1 MRGERWRQVDKIF
14 RDLIEQTPE
23 QRALFLDRLC
33 ADDPSLKKELEELI
47 QAYERSGSFLD
58 SPAPV
63 SVSGSLVGRTL
74 GSFEVKALI
83 GSGGMGEVY
92 RAWDSKLKRD
102 VAIKVLPP
110 HLIRDAERIARFQR
124 EAEVLASLNH
134 PHIGVIYDLM
144 QVSDS
149 RFLVLELV
157 EGDTLADQITG
168 GRIPIDAALPIAKQ
182 IAEALEAAHERGI
195 IHRDLKPANIKITSD
210 GVVKVL
216 DFGLAKVCASKST
229 TLPEAPTKVTAS
241 AQGMFFGTAAYMSPE
256 QVKGLEAD
264 RTSDVWAFGCVL
276 YEMLTGHAV
285 FKGKTVGEIFEA
297 VFKLEPDWHELP
309 QETPESIRRLL
320 RRCLQKD
327 RKLRFHD
334 MSDVRIEIEDAP
346 SRASSDFVTSLTGR
360 RSERLAWV
368 TLLTVVTLIAVE
380 YMVRTTRPLP
390 DSPEMRVEITTPP
403 ASDPS
408 SVAISP
414 DGGNIVFEARIDGHS
429 QLWLRALNSN
439 SSRPLPGTDGADLPF
454 WSPNGRSI
462 GFFAAGKLKR
472 IDIDV
477 GSVQTLAS
485 DQAGRGGAWNSKG
498 MILFAVGGSGLFRVS
513 DTGDGEPVPVTH
525 LMNGQSSHR
534 FPQFLP
540 DGDHFIY
547 YATGDPG
554 LRGVYLG
561 KLNGSEG
568 RRLLDADAA
577 AVVTSSGQL
586 FFPLRGKLYGQDL
599 DPQRL
604 VPVGNPFLVDEN
616 GPKVLGTASNLGGLS
631 SSAQGR
637 IAYRTGSADVTQF
650 SWFDRSGREIE
661 KVGDPDSNS
670 AVGPSF
676 SPDGGYVA
684 LRRTIDGNVD
694 VWLLELRR
702 RLLSRFTF
710 DPREDSFSA
719 WSPDSKRLVFNSNR
733 TGAGDYFLYEK
744 RSDGAPGS
752 EELLLAVNA
761 IPTSWSRDGRFLLYE
776 HFDSKTQSD
785 IWALPLDQNGKPN
798 GKEFPVVR
806 TDADEAGG
814 KFSPDGKWV
823 AYTSNESGRAEVYV
837 QSFPVPIQKSRISSD
852 GGYYPVWRPD
862 GNELFYVSA
871 GHLMAVSIRPSAH
884 GLLEPG
890 APSALFPTRLGPG
903 FEYGVSADGKRF
915 LMNTIIQDASM
926 SPIALILNWKRS
938 P

>member
-1 MRGERWRQVDKIF
+1 MEEDRWRQVDRIF
-14 RDLIEQTPE
+14 YDLIEQKPE
-23 QRALFLDRLC
+23 QRASLLDRLC
-33 ADDPSLKKELEELI
+33 ADDPSLKKEVEELI

-63 SVSGSLVGRTL
+63 SNSGSLVGRTL
-74 GSFEVKALI
+74 GSFEVQALI

-92 RAWDSKLKRD
+92 RARDSKLKRD

-110 HLIRDAERIARFQR
+110 HLARDAERIARFQR

-144 QVSDS
+144 QVADS

-157 EGDTLADQITG
+157 EGDTLVDQITDG
-168 GRIPIDAALPIAKQ
+168 PIPIDAALPIAKQ

-195 IHRDLKPANIKITSD
+195 IHRDLKPSNIKITPD

-229 TLPEAPTKVTAS
+229 TLPETPVKVTAS

-285 FKGKTVGEIFEA
+285 FKGKTAGEVFEA
-297 VFKLEPDWHELP
+297 VVKLEPDCHELP

-320 RRCLQKD
+320 RRCFQKD

-334 MSDVRIEIEDAP
+334 MSDVRIEIEDAQ
-346 SRASSDFVTSLTGR
+346 SRASSDVVTPVTGH
-360 RSERLAWV
+360 RSERLTWA
-368 TLLTVVTLIAVE
+368 TLLTVVALIAVV
-380 YMVRTTRPLP
+380 YIVRANRPAP

-403 ASDPS
+403 GDPNS
-408 SVAISP
+408 FAISP
-414 DGGNIVFEARIDGHS
+414 DGGNIVFQADF
-429 QLWLRALNSN
+429 QLWLRPLNSN
-439 SSRPLPGTDGADLPF
+439 SSRPLPGTNMAGLPF

-477 GSVQTLAS
+477 GSVRTLAS
-485 DQAGRGGAWNSKG
+485 AEFGLGGAWNSKG
-498 MILFAVGGSGLFRVS
+498 TILFAPLGGSGLFRVS

-534 FPQFLP
+534 FPQFLA

-561 KLNGSEG
+561 KLDGSEG

-577 AVVTSSGQL
+577 AVFTSGQL
-586 FFPLRGKLYGQDL
+586 LFPLRGKLYGQNL
-599 DPQRL
+599 DARRL
-604 VPVGNPFLVDEN
+604 APVGTPFLVDEN
-616 GPKVLGTASNLGGLS
+616 GPKVSGPASLLGGLS
-631 SSAQGR
+631 SSAQGL
-637 IAYRTGSADVTQF
+637 IAYRTGSPDVTQF

-661 KVGDPDSNS
+661 KVGNPDSNNV
-670 AVGPSF
+670 VGPSF

-684 LRRTIDGNVD
+684 LRRTIDGND
-694 VWLLELRR
+694 DIWLLELRR
-702 RLLSRFTF
+702 GLPSRFTF
-710 DPREDSFSA
+710 DPREDSFST

-733 TGAGDYFLYEK
+733 TGAGEYFLYEK
-744 RSDGAPGS
+744 RFDGAPGS
-752 EELLLAVNA
+752 EELLLAVSA
-761 IPTSWSRDGRFLLYE
+761 IPTSWSRDGRFLLYQ
-776 HFDSKTQSD
+776 HFDSKTNYD

-806 TDADEAGG
+806 TDANEQGG
-814 KFSPDGKWV
+814 HFSPDGKWF
-823 AYTSNESGRAEVYV
+823 AYTSNESGRPEVYV
-837 QSFPVPIQKSRISSD
+837 QSFPVPTQKSRISSD
-852 GGYYPVWRPD
+852 GGYNPVWRPD
-862 GNELFYVSA
+862 GKELFYLWD
-871 GHLMAVSIRPSAH
+871 HLMAASIRTSAN

-890 APSALFPTRLGPG
+890 APSALFPTPRGLDLG
-903 FEYGVSADGKRF
+903 FEYVVSEDGKRF
-915 LMNTIIQDASM
+915 LMNTTIQSAST
-926 SPIALILNWKRS
+926 SPIALILNWKRN